1 MKGLFDT
8 TRGFI
13 TATAEM
19 LDEEMYGPWLAGR
32 GVIRARHHLSDRAYG
47 GEPARPSQAT

>member
-13 TATAEM
+13 MATAEM
-19 LDEEMYGPWLAGR
+19 LDEECTAHGWLGA
-32 GVIRARHHLSDRAYG
+32 A
-47 GEPARPSQAT
+47 